1 MTKCFTNM
9 KIQILTLPN
18 ETLRKVSHMVEIDEI
33 KSESTLKLIEDLK
46 ETMIEENGVGIA
58 APQIGVNKQII
69 IVETESG
76 PKAFFNPIV
85 VKHSLRKVENEEGC
99 LSVPGVF
106 GIVRRYRGVI
116 VQAYDENAQQVSIE
130 LKGFPAIVFQHEID
144 HLNGILFIDKVIRF
158 TDHKNI

>member
-1 MTKCFTNM
+1 M